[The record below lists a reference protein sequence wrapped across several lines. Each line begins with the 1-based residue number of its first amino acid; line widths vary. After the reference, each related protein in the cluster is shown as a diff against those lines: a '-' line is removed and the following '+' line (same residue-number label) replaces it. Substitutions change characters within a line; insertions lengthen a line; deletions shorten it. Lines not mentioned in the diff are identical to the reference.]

1 MKSFFSAVLLALA
14 LSTSALAQTP
24 NPQVNQKTSTEE
36 EILRTEREQRDAYLK
51 RDIKTTERLVAD
63 EFVMNTPSGRG
74 NKGTLLYFLGEEP
87 ADPTLTLTA
96 EDVRVKVNGDTAIV
110 VGKRVEKRQN
120 PGNKAWGT
128 AYARYTR
135 TYIKRCAKGPAP
147 NEAIDSTKSAA
158 LCQWQLLSEHLDT
171 IPGERT
177 AIKVDPVIYDD
188 YVGKYDSAIM
198 TFSVVREGDRL
209 RAIPDDKRRAPMEI
223 FPESESQFFLK
234 GTNAQIT
241 FMRNRQ
247 GQVTHAIV
255 RLNNADFQ
263 AKRIS

>member
-1 MKSFFSAVLLALA
+1 MKSFFSAVLLAMA
-14 LSTSALAQTP
+14 LSTSAFAQTP

-36 EILRTEREQRDAYLK
+36 EVLRTEREQRDAYLK

-74 NKGTLLYFLGEEP
+74 NKGTLLYLVGEEP

-96 EDVRVKVNGDTAIV
+96 EDVLVKVNGDTAIV

-147 NEAIDSTKSAA
+147 SEAPS
-158 LCQWQLLSEHLDT
+158 CQWQLLSEHLDT

-177 AIKVDPVIYDD
+177 AIKVDPAIYDD

-209 RAIPDDKRRAPMEI
+209 RAVPDDQRRPAMEI

-234 GTNAQIT
+234 GINAQIT

-263 AKRIS
+263 AKRVG